1 MLFLGWHNDERW
13 VTRSVQPQ
21 LPLICCAV
29 DDANEYGFGTR
40 HGHSLCQ
47 WNVRHVATIQCDDR
61 AGADRNVSG
70 IFVR

>member
-1 MLFLGWHNDERW
+1 MLFLGRNNDQRR

-21 LPLICCAV
+21 LPLVRCAV

-40 HGHSLCQ
+40 HGDSLYQ
-47 WNVRHVATIQCDDR
+47 RNVRHVATIQCDDR
-61 AGADRNVSG
+61 AGADHYVSG